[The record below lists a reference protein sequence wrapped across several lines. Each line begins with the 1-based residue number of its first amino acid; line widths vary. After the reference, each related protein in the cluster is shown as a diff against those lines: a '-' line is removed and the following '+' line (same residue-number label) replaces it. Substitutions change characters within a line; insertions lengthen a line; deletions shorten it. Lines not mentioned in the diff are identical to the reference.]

1 MLAGKEYEKVKFPLN
16 RIYFFQAYFAEG
28 EKKLQLYKNLLK
40 VAKKTGV

>member
-28 EKKLQLYKNLLK
+28 EKKLQLYKK
-40 VAKKTGV
+40 SVESGKKTGV